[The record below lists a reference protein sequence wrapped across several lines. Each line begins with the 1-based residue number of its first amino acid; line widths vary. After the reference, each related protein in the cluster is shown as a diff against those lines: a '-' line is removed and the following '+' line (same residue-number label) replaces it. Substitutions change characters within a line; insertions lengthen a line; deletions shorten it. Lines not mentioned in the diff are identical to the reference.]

1 MSRQRPKG
9 IPFGTH
15 LYSVPQNLGTTAM
28 RSVILSTVLASSIG
42 LATVIMAA
50 SPALSQSS
58 TKGASGLPLPRFVSL
73 KSQRVNVRIGP
84 STDYAVAWM
93 YLKAGTPM
101 EITQEYDNWRRVRDA
116 DGTEGW
122 VNQALLSGE
131 RTAVAA
137 PWMRGKGEEVFVN
150 MRRDPQNS
158 AAVTAKLQPGVVVSI
173 NECNGNWCHAAVSD
187 TEGWV
192 SQEEIWGAYPGEA
205 FR

>member
-1 MSRQRPKG
+1 MRSAAQAPHRLER
-9 IPFGTH
+9 TR
-15 LYSVPQNLGTTAM
+15 M
-28 RSVILSTVLASSIG
+28 RSVILSTLLAVFIG
-42 LATVIMAA
+42 AL
-50 SPALSQSS
+50 PALHAVPSFAQG

-73 KSQRVNVRIGP
+73 KSKRVNIRIGP

-93 YLKAGTPM
+93 YMKSGTPM
-101 EITQEYDNWRRVRDA
+101 EIIQEYDNWRRVRDA

-137 PWMRGKGEEVFVN
+137 PWMRGKEEDVFVN
-150 MRRDPQNS
+150 MRRDPQSS
-158 AAVTAKLQPGVVVSI
+158 ASVVAKLQPGVVISI
-173 NECNGNWCHAAVSD
+173 DECNGDWCHASVNG

-192 SQEEIWGAYPGEA
+192 NQAEIWGAYPGEA